1 MYLNSPGI
9 YAGEKEIVLRALAQL
24 KDWVSHSVR
33 VAHLGMKMKK
43 HGIERT
49 QKNKKS
55 VMLNKEIKLKSV
67 SP

>member
-33 VAHLGMKMKK
+33 VAHPVKK
-43 HGIERT
+43 
-49 QKNKKS
+49 
-55 VMLNKEIKLKSV
+55 IKGACV
-67 SP
+67 